1 MSADPHRSAVYA
13 AEDHLRGLLSRGGT
27 IDFHGSLLDVPIE
40 RRFGDIDGV
49 QRYLAAIREHPWG
62 HSDIPAPQVVAS
74 RATTRATWTEPD
86 TIAIPQQQDWAMRE
100 SVALHEY
107 AHHVQFHRT
116 GTTRHD
122 RDFCQLLLDLI
133 DNAMG
138 PTTAL
143 LLRAGFTDGG
153 VFPLSQH

>member
-40 RRFGDIDGV
+40 RRFGDISGV
-49 QRYLAAIREHPWG
+49 QRYLAAVRQHQWG
-62 HSDIPAPQVVAS
+62 HSEVPAPQVVAS

-86 TIAIPQQQDWAMRE
+86 TIAIPQRQDWAMRE

-116 GTTRHD
+116 GATRHD
-122 RDFCQLLLDLI
+122 RGFCQLLLDLI

-143 LLRAGFTDGG
+143 LLRAGLTDGG
-153 VFPLSQH
+153 VFSPPPD